1 MGYHH
6 CHIPDLE
13 TLMKQ
18 YDALGLERFVARY
31 TKYESL
37 IGDSEGIRYIEH
49 MCKILNEINSK

>member
-1 MGYHH
+1 MAYHH

-13 TLMKQ
+13 TLKKQ
-18 YDALGLERFVARY
+18 YDTLGLELFVARY
-31 TKYESL
+31 KKCECL